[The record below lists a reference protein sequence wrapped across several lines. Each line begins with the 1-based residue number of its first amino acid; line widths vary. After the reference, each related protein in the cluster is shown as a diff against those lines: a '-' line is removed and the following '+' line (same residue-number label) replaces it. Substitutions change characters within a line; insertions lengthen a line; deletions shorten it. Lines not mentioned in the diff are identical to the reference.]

1 MEFAK
6 RKSMAL
12 SALAREG
19 MDKSPKGSLDVPIIP
34 LLDAINAHPSYFTTS
49 SCSGRISILSHAAPN
64 DQSSHK
70 NKKKKKAG
78 DWVFITHEFADPETV
93 SSLLFNPPSSSD
105 DSHDTMVFRFEP
117 FILAVDCI
125 DVTSAHSLVAMAI
138 SCGFRESGISSVSKR
153 IMVAIRCSIRLEVPL
168 GEMGRMMVSPEYV
181 RYLVGIANEKMA
193 ANRKRTDAFLGLFTA
208 SKGPA
213 DVSPLGNDDKQTECM
228 EEGNVL
234 DLEARQLKSLS
245 SAAAAEQDAPYIVVS
260 KVYTM
265 KRVTL
270 TTTMTTKNSNHV
282 SMTGSSSTDRCSV
295 SANKM
300 KILDL
305 PVGKLFRWG
314 HSASLLNDS
323 DSRRILVFGG
333 FGGVGRHSR
342 QNDSLLLD
350 PRTGML
356 KVLHAVGPPS
366 PRIGHTSS
374 VIGNHMFVI
383 GGRGDPT
390 QIFSDVWV
398 LHTEE
403 SRWEI
408 LSCTGSVFGPRHRH
422 AAAVVDTK
430 VYVHGGLYHE
440 LIYPCVHVL
449 DTETMQWTE
458 IDTKGEQPCARHSHS
473 MVAAGSQLFMF
484 GGYDGETAL
493 GDLYSFD
500 TNICLWKKVKTTG
513 RNPSARFS
521 HSMFIYKRYLG
532 IVGGCPV
539 TKQLQGIFLFDLQT
553 HVWKHVETGFVNYP
567 MLVRSTVSIVGD
579 DLVMVGGGASCYAFG
594 TKFNEP
600 MQVDC
605 CLLTSLASDR
615 HADSVA
621 VKPLTNPEE
630 TKVGN
635 GTAVAGLKGLT
646 DDENLHYNACAHAT
660 NGNPRAFHDQRI
672 AKDTVEMKPKKWAL
686 QIQRRYA
693 KLGKDIVKK
702 IGWLDTGRKVYKTED
717 EQIVFLP
724 VTEKCHTW
732 FLEKVACSDN
742 LVESPKASDSMAFCM
757 AKGFSLDGAS
767 LPELQNL
774 LLACGASLVED
785 DIALMR
791 RQPRSPQKILRE
803 AVMSLIHQKGLPTNL
818 LEQLP
823 SRWER
828 LGNIVVLPSLAF
840 NHKIWDSVSA
850 ELWPIVASSLGAV
863 RLARQ
868 GKVAATGTRDST
880 LEILVGANGWVD
892 HHENGIFY
900 SFDSTQCMFSW
911 GNLSEKLRMSK
922 LDCRN
927 EIIVDLFA
935 GIGYFVLPFL
945 VKAGAKLVY
954 ACEWN
959 PHALN
964 ALRKNV
970 AANFVSDR
978 CIILDGDNRI
988 VAPQGVADRV
998 CLGLLPTSEDS
1009 WPTAVRALKPQGGV
1023 LHVHGNVKDS
1033 EEDSWS
1039 LYVVQSI
1046 QEIAKSEGRQWQV
1059 QLEHLERVKW
1069 YAPHIRHLVADI
1081 KCSLALC

>member
-6 RKSMAL
+6 RKSTAL
-12 SALAREG
+12 SALAGEG
-19 MDKSPKGSLDVPIIP
+19 VDKSPKGSLDVPIIP

-64 DQSSHK
+64 DQSNHK

-78 DWVFITHEFADPETV
+78 DWVFITHEFADLETV
-93 SSLLFNPPSSSD
+93 TNLLFNPSFSSD
-105 DSHDTMVFRFEP
+105 DSQDTMVFRFEP

-213 DVSPLGNDDKQTECM
+213 DVSPLENDDKQTECM

-245 SAAAAEQDAPYIVVS
+245 STGAAEQDAPIHRGVQS
-260 KVYTM
+260 LHREEGK
-265 KRVTL
+265 
-270 TTTMTTKNSNHV
+270 SDENHDNEEFK
-282 SMTGSSSTDRCSV
+282 SWSASTDKCSV

-323 DSRRILVFGG
+323 NSRRILVFGG

-374 VIGNHMFVI
+374 VIV
-383 GGRGDPT
+383 
-390 QIFSDVWV
+390 DVYF
-398 LHTEE
+398 L
-403 SRWEI
+403 
-408 LSCTGSVFGPRHRH
+408 LSGCVFRHRH

-440 LIYPCVHVL
+440 LIYPCMHVL

-473 MVAAGSQLFMF
+473 MVAAGSQLFVF
-484 GGYDGETAL
+484 GGYDGATAL

-539 TKQLQGIFLFDLQT
+539 TKQHQGIFLFDLQT
-553 HVWKHVETGFVNYP
+553 HVWKHVETEFVNYP

-621 VKPLTNPEE
+621 VEPLTNPEE

-635 GTAVAGLKGLT
+635 GTCVAGLKGLT
-646 DDENLHYNACAHAT
+646 DDENLHYMACAHAT
-660 NGNPRAFHDQRI
+660 NGNSRAFHDQRI
-672 AKDTVEMKPKKWAL
+672 AKDIVEVKPKKWAL
-686 QIQRRYA
+686 QIRRRYA

-717 EQIVFLP
+717 EQTVFLP

-732 FLEKVACSDN
+732 FLDKVPCSDN

-785 DIALMR
+785 GIALMR

-803 AVMSLIHQKGLPTNL
+803 AVMSLIHQKGLPPNL

-840 NHKIWDSVSA
+840 NQKIWDSVSA
-850 ELWPIVASSLGAV
+850 ELWPIVARSLGAA

-880 LEILVGANGWVD
+880 LEILVGDNGWVD

-922 LDCRN
+922 LDCRS

-1039 LYVVQSI
+1039 LYVVQSL

-1059 QLEHLERVKW
+1059 QLEHLQRVKW
-1069 YAPHIRHLVADI
+1069 YAPHIRHLVADV
-1081 KCSLALC
+1081 KCSLALW